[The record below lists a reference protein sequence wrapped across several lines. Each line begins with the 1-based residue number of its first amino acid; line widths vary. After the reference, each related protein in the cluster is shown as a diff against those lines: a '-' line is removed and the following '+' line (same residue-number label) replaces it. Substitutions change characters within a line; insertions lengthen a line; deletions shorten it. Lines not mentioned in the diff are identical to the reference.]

1 MCFLGWWGEELD
13 PLINLEEMLR
23 TEFPMAEL
31 GLEGFG
37 GWEQGGILFVSV
49 CVVGRGKYI
58 RAFSCQFRK
67 RADFKSRTG

>member
-23 TEFPMAEL
+23 TELPMAEL

-37 GWEQGGILFVSV
+37 GWEQGGGGDRIKAKQRKEI
-49 CVVGRGKYI
+49 GR
-58 RAFSCQFRK
+58 AHV
-67 RADFKSRTG
+67 